1 MTIADLVF
9 HIHHGAKRPRRL
21 VVKSLAETNVIV
33 VFRSRLRDDADL
45 IALASAGERMY
56 ELASQ
61 MPGFLSYKDFAAED
75 GESTSIVEFSDM
87 DSLLAWRN
95 HPEHLAVQQRG
106 REEFFAAYEIHVCKP
121 LRSYAFDGKR

>member
-1 MTIADLVF
+1 MTIVDLPF
-9 HIHHGAKRPRRL
+9 HVRHGAKRLRRL
-21 VVKSLAETNVIV
+21 IVKSLAETNVIV

-45 IALASAGERMY
+45 NALALAGERMV
-56 ELASQ
+56 ELASK
-61 MPGFLSYKDFAAED
+61 MPGFLSYKDFAADD

-106 REEFFAAYEIHVCKP
+106 REEFFAAYEIQVCQP
-121 LRSYAFDGKR
+121 LRSYCFDGNR